1 VDVIR
6 IEGCVLSIHLLSD
19 NHSLSFE
26 VREASKDSIIVINAW
41 RPRQV
46 IRSWVLNVGGKE
58 AEYASRSKYLLD
70 ALIKEEFTASST
82 SSIEYWVSP
91 FVVDVVVVEMGRNN
105 DLGYTALSSNF
116 FHADDSLLALEVVFF
131 TDSCSIFQV
140 ISAIRPKTP
149 LKNVMSV

>member
-1 VDVIR
+1 MIR

-19 NHSLSFE
+19 NNSLSFE

-58 AEYASRSKYLLD
+58 AENASRSKYLLD

-82 SSIEYWVSP
+82 SAIEYWVSP
-91 FVVDVVVVEMGRNN
+91 LVVDVVVVEMGRDN

-116 FHADDSLLALEVVFF
+116 FNADDSLLAFEVVFF
-131 TDSCSIFQV
+131 TDSCSIF
-140 ISAIRPKTP
+140 
-149 LKNVMSV
+149 